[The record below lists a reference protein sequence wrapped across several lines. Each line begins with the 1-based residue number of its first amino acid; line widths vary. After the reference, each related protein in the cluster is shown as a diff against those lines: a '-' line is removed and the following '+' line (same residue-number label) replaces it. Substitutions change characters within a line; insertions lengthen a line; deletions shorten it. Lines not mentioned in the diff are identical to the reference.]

1 MSRAL
6 LPPLTLCWT
15 ALLLLLLHLAA
26 ASASRAH
33 SCREVKTAFQLRQI
47 GPLKWVPETPGTD
60 VDLLVCKHDGPSCCT
75 RKMEESY
82 RVAVERETVQ
92 NIRSYSF
99 ELKFLLSGHATALQ
113 DTYQSLFSFS
123 QGHLSSLF
131 ESVYS
136 PLFSAV
142 TPHVSTLFSDLSLF
156 IRDASSNISVEA
168 TVHRF
173 YDNLFPLVYTRL
185 INPGMAA
192 AASDGGD
199 LSDCLRMT
207 RQDMN
212 PFGRHALAMA
222 EELAEALQAARALTW
237 AFSVG
242 EEVMN
247 GTEAAPLTKE
257 CTRALVKMQ
266 YCPHCRGLT
275 LIRPCGAYCLNV
287 MRGCLA
293 SLSELDMPWRRYV
306 AILEDLTQAVA
317 GEHSLELA
325 LLGIRGRVNEAILHA
340 QLHGPRLTATVEKVC
355 GHSLTETHSMQP
367 TTIKMVPTVMDSS
380 SLSTNQSDPPA
391 MEQLGR
397 LSHLRSSLPL
407 KPTKNEKDRSL
418 KQIAREFINYIGR
431 YKAFFAALPEMLCE
445 GEVVRDEFS
454 CWSGDGVVESYAG
467 RVVGNGV
474 HAQRQ
479 NTEVKVRGADPM
491 LSEVKDRLENFTQEI
506 QESMPGLGN
515 RETWEDLGSGDD
527 ASGECDD
534 EDGCQGSGESTPRI
548 SLTDS
553 TVTEVMKS
561 PPHEPPVG
569 RFNTGRNAAP
579 LTLPTLTILIL
590 TLAVQWTLN

>member
-1 MSRAL
+1 MPRAL

-15 ALLLLLLHLAA
+15 ALLLLLVHLSV
-26 ASASRAH
+26 ASASRSH

-47 GPLKWVPETPGTD
+47 GPLKWVPETPSTD

-82 RVAVERETVQ
+82 RVAVVRETVQ

-99 ELKFLLSGHATALQ
+99 ELKFLLSGHAAAFQ

-123 QGHLSSLF
+123 LGHLSSLF
-131 ESVYS
+131 ESSYTS
-136 PLFSAV
+136 ISAAV
-142 TPHVSTLFSDLSLF
+142 NLHISTLFSDLSLF

-168 TVHRF
+168 AVHRF
-173 YDNLFPLVYTRL
+173 YDNLFPLVHTRL
-185 INPGMAA
+185 INPGSAA
-192 AASDGGD
+192 AITDGNN

-207 RQDMN
+207 RQDVN

-222 EELAEALQAARALTW
+222 KELSEALRAARALTW
-237 AFSVG
+237 ALSVG

-247 GTEAAPLTKE
+247 GTEVAPLTKE

-306 AILEDLTQAVA
+306 AILEDLTLAVA
-317 GEHSLELA
+317 DEHSLELA
-325 LLGIRGRVNEAILHA
+325 LLGIRGQVNEAILYA
-340 QLHGPRLTATVEKVC
+340 QLHGPRLTATVDKVC
-355 GHSLTETHSMQP
+355 GQSMTETHSVQP
-367 TTIKMVPTVMDSS
+367 TTVKMVPTVTDSPP
-380 SLSTNQSDPPA
+380 LPTNQSDPPA
-391 MEQLGR
+391 MEQLDR

-407 KPTKNEKDRSL
+407 KPAKSDKDRSL
-418 KQIAREFINYIGR
+418 KQIAREFMNYIGR

-445 GEVVRDEFS
+445 GEVVRDEFT
-454 CWSGDGVVESYAG
+454 CWSGDDVVESYSG

-479 NTEVKVRGADPM
+479 NPEVRVKGPDHM
-491 LSEVKDRLENFTQEI
+491 LTQVKDRLEHFNQEI
-506 QESMPGLGN
+506 QESMPGFGR
-515 RETWEDLGSGDD
+515 RESWEDLGSGEEN
-527 ASGECDD
+527 SGECDD
-534 EDGCQGSGESTPRI
+534 EDGCQGSGEDTPKI
-548 SLTDS
+548 YS
-553 TVTEVMKS
+553 TVGTEVAKA
-561 PPHEPPVG
+561 PPHEPSVRVSG
-569 RFNTGRNAAP
+569 SSTAP
-579 LTLPTLTILIL
+579 LTLPTFTIFIL
-590 TLAVQWTLN
+590 TLALQWALN